1 MKNVLHLLALCTL
14 TAAAFLGSGKTFAVI
29 GDCADATLL
38 EHTFSSGASWALCA
52 DVSALHALE
61 VSSVHYRAPGDSQRS
76 VLAQAHVAQILMHYH
91 DEPEARA
98 QIGQLDNSRNVT
110 MNVNN
115 CDGTLLLA
123 KSEGPT
129 VCSRIETPRILAK
142 YAQRP
147 SLQGS
152 SWELS
157 SALQRDGL
165 LWVVSVRFSEDGQIT
180 PAITLS
186 GKAREGTDVVADAVT
201 DVVADVGTDVISDAE
216 ASGVDTTSTLPESGR
231 QLTRATILG
240 TWRLVFNLDDGQ
252 TDQVQQFDFVLDPLR
267 GNRRSMQI
275 VPMTSESF
283 ASVNRDQFR
292 AWLIADP
299 TGTGYYLDPS
309 NSGFNY
315 GGTQYNWT
323 QFDLAVTRNASCER
337 YALGNSSHSEQSDP
351 TCGDTLDDFVSGEL
365 IDSEHP
371 ALWFSQSRT
380 LSPTNEDWPA
390 ISHFRQSFTLLPYDW
405 TESSPF
411 EVIE

>member
-76 VLAQAHVAQILMHYH
+76 VLAQAHVA
-91 DEPEARA
+91 
-98 QIGQLDNSRNVT
+98 
-110 MNVNN
+110 
-115 CDGTLLLA
+115 
-123 KSEGPT
+123 
-129 VCSRIETPRILAK
+129 